1 MWACQTSNPTKDE
14 AELKQLVTTFLD
26 SVDSAKMHD
35 RFWADDL
42 IYTSSAGKR
51 FGKEQIMSGFSSST
65 DSSSSVKES
74 SKSPYSA
81 ENMQIQLWGDVAVVA
96 FQLVNK
102 DGESVTNYLNSGTF
116 VKRDGEWKV
125 VNWQAT
131 KMAD

>member
-1 MWACQTSNPTKDE
+1 
-14 AELKQLVTTFLD
+14 
-26 SVDSAKMHD
+26 
-35 RFWADDL
+35 
-42 IYTSSAGKR
+42 
-51 FGKEQIMSGFSSST
+51 
-65 DSSSSVKES
+65 
-74 SKSPYSA
+74 
-81 ENMQIQLWGDVAVVA
+81 LWGDVAVVA